1 MSAFASNI
9 YSPSALANA
18 LADFISKPFDLEDFV
33 VKVRELM
40 AAPAGDAGP
49 APAERPAAD

>member
-40 AAPAGDAGP
+40 AQPPRAAGDAAAAGTP
-49 APAERPAAD
+49 AS